1 MNYLA
6 HIFLS
11 GTDRRLQVGNFVGDF
26 VKGRRHEAYPGKI
39 QQGILLHR
47 DIDSFTDAHPVFMD
61 TVQMLRPVFDRYSG
75 IMTDMY
81 FDYFLASDFEK
92 YSKGVSL
99 SCFAMDFY
107 FSALLNYPWL
117 PRRVKSFIFHFVG
130 ANRLAKYASFEGLHD
145 SLSIMSR
152 VKSDAIKPDLSIA
165 FLKENEEALRH
176 NFHLFMPEVI
186 AYVAQRRNEGLK
198 QTDTS
203 SPDNV
208 PVYKS

>member
-11 GTDRRLQVGNFVGDF
+11 GSDRRLQVGNFVGDF
-26 VKGRRHEAYPGKI
+26 VKGSRHEAYPGKI

-47 DIDSFTDAHPVFMD
+47 DIDSFTDSHPVFLD
-61 TVQMLRPVFDRYSG
+61 TVQILRPVFDRYSG

-92 YSKGVSL
+92 YSEGTSL
-99 SCFAMDFY
+99 SCFATDFY
-107 FSALLNYPWL
+107 LSALLNYPWL

-130 ANRLAKYASFEGLHD
+130 TNRLAKYASYDGLHE

-152 VKSDAIKPDLSIA
+152 VKSDAINPDLSIA
-165 FLKENEEALRH
+165 FLKENEDALRQ

-186 AYVAQRRNEGLK
+186 AYVAHRGNGVLK
-198 QTDTS
+198 QADTS
-203 SPDNV
+203 SPDNASV
-208 PVYKS
+208 